1 MAEIIPIPIEEE
13 LKKSYLDYAM
23 SVIVGRALP
32 DVRDG
37 LKPVQRRILYA
48 MYELKNDWNKPYKKS
63 ARIVGDVIGKYH
75 PHGDMAVYD
84 TLVRLA
90 QDFTMRYPLID
101 GQGNFGSLDGD
112 APAAMRYTEV
122 RMAKIAHE
130 LLADIEKETVDFM
143 PNYDNTLQEPVVLPS
158 RIPNLLINGASG
170 IAVGMATNIPPHN
183 LGEVIDALVAM
194 IRNPDITLDELLE
207 HIKGPDFPTGAY
219 ICGAAGIKEAYATGK
234 GLIKLRARAH
244 VEREGGKVAIV
255 VTELPYQ
262 VNKAKLVEKIAA
274 LARDKKIEGI
284 AEVRDESDRE
294 GLRIVIELKR
304 EKQDFAPVI
313 LNQLYK
319 QTPLE
324 TTFGVIMLALV
335 NNRPEQLNLRELLG
349 HFLAHR
355 RTVVIRRTL
364 YELRKAQERAHILE
378 GLLKALEHLD
388 EVIALIRASRTPQE
402 AKEGLIKRFGL
413 SAAQAQAILD
423 MRLQRLTG
431 LEREK
436 LKAEYEELKRQIAW
450 YEKILSEEKVL
461 WKVIEEELL
470 AIKREYADER
480 RTQIIP
486 KAEELSVEDLIA
498 EENVVVTVTHRGYI
512 KRLPVSTYRSQRRGG
527 RGKIGVEAGDQDI
540 VTQLYVASTHDYF
553 LCFTNKGR
561 LYWLKVYDIPQAG
574 RTAKGTSLRNLLPL
588 DSGEKLAT
596 VLPVRA
602 FDEQHFVFF
611 VTRKGLVK
619 KTPLIAFSNPRSTG
633 IVATSLKE
641 GDELIACGLT
651 DGQKDILL
659 ATQKG
664 QAIRFPET
672 EVRPMGRTAAG
683 VKGIE
688 LGQGDEVVSLE
699 ILDAEDQAD
708 LLTVTEAGYGKRT
721 PSKEYRAQSRGGK
734 GIMAMKLT
742 DKTGSLVGCLRVLT
756 EDEIMLVSSAGKII
770 RLRVKDI
777 PLQGRATQGVRLFML
792 APGEKIVS
800 LAKIAED

>member
-364 YELRKAQERAHILE
+364 YELRKARERAHILE

-413 SAAQAQAILD
+413 SAVQAQAILD

-553 LCFTNKGR
+553 LCFTNRGR

-596 VLPVRA
+596 VLPVRV

-659 ATQKG
+659 ATQRG

-688 LGQGDEVVSLE
+688 LSRGDEVVSLE

-708 LLTVTEAGYGKRT
+708 LLTVTEAGYGKRS
-721 PSKEYRAQSRGGK
+721 PLKEYRAQSRGGK

-742 DKTGSLVGCLRVLT
+742 DKTGALVGCLRVLA

-792 APGEKIVS
+792 TPGEKIVS

>member
-63 ARIVGDVIGKYH
+63 ARVVGDVIGKYH

-84 TLVRLA
+84 TLVRMA

-130 LLADIEKETVDFM
+130 LLADIEKDTVDFM
-143 PNYDNTLQEPVVLPS
+143 PNYDNTLREPVVLPS

-194 IRNPDITLDELLE
+194 IRNPDITLDELME

-219 ICGAAGIKEAYATGK
+219 ICGVEGIKEAYLTGK

-244 VEREGGKVAIV
+244 IEREGAKTAIV
-255 VTELPYQ
+255 ITELPYQ

-294 GLRIVIELKR
+294 GLRVVVELKR

-319 QTPLE
+319 HTPLE
-324 TTFGVIMLALV
+324 TSFGIILLALV
-335 NNRPEQLNLRELLG
+335 NNRPELLNLRELLG
-349 HFLAHR
+349 HFLSHR

-364 YELRKAQERAHILE
+364 YDLNKARERAHILE
-378 GLLKALEHLD
+378 GLLKALSFLD
-388 EVIALIRASRTPQE
+388 EVIALIRASKTPPE

-413 SAAQAQAILD
+413 TPIQAQAILD

-431 LEREK
+431 LEQEK

-450 YEKILSEEKVL
+450 FEKILSDEKVL
-461 WKVIEEELL
+461 LKVIEDELL
-470 AIKREYADER
+470 ALKKEYADER
-480 RTQIIP
+480 RTEIIP
-486 KAEELSVEDLIA
+486 KAEDISLEDLIA
-498 EENVVVTVTHRGYI
+498 DESVVVTVTHRGYI
-512 KRLPVSTYRSQRRGG
+512 KRLPANTYRSQRRGG
-527 RGKIGVEAGDQDI
+527 RGKIGVEAGDEDV

-588 DSGEKLAT
+588 SEDEKLAT
-596 VLPVRA
+596 VLPVRR
-602 FDEQHFVFF
+602 FEEDSFVFF
-611 VTRKGLVK
+611 ATKKGLVK
-619 KTPLIAFSNPRSTG
+619 KTPLSAFSNPRSIG
-633 IVATSLKE
+633 IIAINLKE
-641 GDELIACGLT
+641 GDELVACGLT
-651 DGQKDILL
+651 DGAKEVLI
-659 ATQKG
+659 ATRKA

-672 EVRPMGRTAAG
+672 EVRVMGRTAAG
-683 VKGIE
+683 VKGID
-688 LGQGDEVVSLE
+688 LSSGDEVVALE
-699 ILDAEDQAD
+699 IFAPEDEAD
-708 LLTVTEAGYGKRT
+708 LLTVTEGGYGKR
-721 PSKEYRAQSRGGK
+721 SRIGEYRAQSRGGK
-734 GIMAMKLT
+734 GIIAMKIT
-742 DKTGSLVGCLRVLT
+742 PKTGALVGCLRVLP
-756 EDEIMLVSSAGKII
+756 EEEIILVSSAGKII
-770 RLRVKDI
+770 RLKVKDI
-777 PLQGRATQGVRLFML
+777 PLQGRATQGVKLFL
-792 APGEKIVS
+792 LTPGEKIVS

>member
-1 MAEIIPIPIEEE
+1 
-13 LKKSYLDYAM
+13 
-23 SVIVGRALP
+23 
-32 DVRDG
+32 
-37 LKPVQRRILYA
+37 
-48 MYELKNDWNKPYKKS
+48 
-63 ARIVGDVIGKYH
+63 
-75 PHGDMAVYD
+75 MAVYD

-364 YELRKAQERAHILE
+364 YELRKARERAHILE

-413 SAAQAQAILD
+413 SAVQAQAILD

-553 LCFTNKGR
+553 LCFTNRGR

-596 VLPVRA
+596 VLPVRV

-659 ATQKG
+659 ATKRG

-688 LGQGDEVVSLE
+688 LSRGDEVVSLE

-708 LLTVTEAGYGKRT
+708 LLTVTEAGYGKRS
-721 PSKEYRAQSRGGK
+721 PLKEYRAQSRGGK

-742 DKTGSLVGCLRVLT
+742 DKTGALVGCLRVLA

-792 APGEKIVS
+792 TPGEKIVS